1 MEIIDIS
8 VELSNDTPVWPGSK
22 GIRIN
27 RLSVI
32 DENSEVTSS
41 EVALDVHMGTHVDA
55 PLHFVANGK
64 TTEQLDLKK
73 MIGECLVLS
82 FPENLSCITAS
93 DLQAKLEGQSVKR
106 LLLKTSNTARA
117 LWNKREF
124 CQDFCALTPDAAKYL
139 ADMQLDLIGIDYC
152 SIQIF
157 NDSNLTHQILLSN
170 EIVILEGLDLSKV
183 AEGNY
188 QLFCLPLKVSGLE
201 GISARAVLIK
211 DHPDNNNK

>member
-1 MEIIDIS
+1 
-8 VELSNDTPVWPGSK
+8 
-22 GIRIN
+22 
-27 RLSVI
+27 
-32 DENSEVTSS
+32 
-41 EVALDVHMGTHVDA
+41 
-55 PLHFVANGK
+55 
-64 TTEQLDLKK
+64 
-73 MIGECLVLS
+73 
-82 FPENLSCITAS
+82 
-93 DLQAKLEGQSVKR
+93 
-106 LLLKTSNTARA
+106 LKTSNTARA

-124 CQDFCALTPDAAKYL
+124 CQDFCALTPDAAQFL